1 MENTARYKK
10 PRRTAKEKVNKDGEN
25 QDRDNEWMTKEY
37 SNIEKT
43 MTKKHRKMN
52 KTKNTNDKL
61 SQTNQ
66 NIVGFKMEELR
77 LIQRNTIKLLMH

>member
-1 MENTARYKK
+1 MRS
-10 PRRTAKEKVNKDGEN
+10 TAKEKVNKDGEN

-61 SQTNQ
+61 S
-66 NIVGFKMEELR
+66 
-77 LIQRNTIKLLMH
+77 

>member
-1 MENTARYKK
+1 MKICSKKVYTRTETWRMENTARYKK

-61 SQTNQ
+61 S
-66 NIVGFKMEELR
+66 
-77 LIQRNTIKLLMH
+77 

>member
-52 KTKNTNDKL
+52 KTKKHRKMNKTKNTNDKL
-61 SQTNQ
+61 S
-66 NIVGFKMEELR
+66 
-77 LIQRNTIKLLMH
+77 